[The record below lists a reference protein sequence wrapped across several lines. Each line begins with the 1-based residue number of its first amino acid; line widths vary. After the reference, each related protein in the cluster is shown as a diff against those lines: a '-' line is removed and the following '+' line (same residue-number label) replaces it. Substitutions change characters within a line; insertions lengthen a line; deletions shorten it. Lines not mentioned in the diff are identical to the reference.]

1 MTVTKP
7 GFKNKAF
14 FEQDAIENGD
24 VVTSRCHGSE
34 ISGSQQPWSSKYDRK
49 ENEKVVRYDFPMQ
62 DCTQKQNGSPFFFPS
77 FDNANGRLCQE
88 RGGGGNLIHNWIP
101 ISELEETLVHQ

>member
-1 MTVTKP
+1 MEEKHISLLMLKNSKTDSISNDDGNKP

-14 FEQDAIENGD
+14 FEQDAIENEE

-77 FDNANGRLCQE
+77 FDNTNGRL
-88 RGGGGNLIHNWIP
+88 
-101 ISELEETLVHQ
+101 

>member
-1 MTVTKP
+1 MEEKHISLLMLKNSKTDSISNDDGNKP

-14 FEQDAIENGD
+14 FEQDAIENGE

-34 ISGSQQPWSSKYDRK
+34 ISGSQQPWSSKYDTK

-77 FDNANGRLCQE
+77 FDNANGRL
-88 RGGGGNLIHNWIP
+88 
-101 ISELEETLVHQ
+101 

>member
-1 MTVTKP
+1 MEEKHISLLMLKNSKTDSISNDDGNKP

-14 FEQDAIENGD
+14 FEQDAIENEE

-77 FDNANGRLCQE
+77 FDNANGRL
-88 RGGGGNLIHNWIP
+88 
-101 ISELEETLVHQ
+101 

>member
-14 FEQDAIENGD
+14 FEQDAIENGE

-34 ISGSQQPWSSKYDRK
+34 ISGSQQPWSSKYDKK

-88 RGGGGNLIHNWIP
+88 RLFKSKTFPTIV
-101 ISELEETLVHQ
+101 T

>member
-14 FEQDAIENGD
+14 FEQDAIENGE

-34 ISGSQQPWSSKYDRK
+34 IPGSQQPCSCKYGRK
-49 ENEKVVRYDFPMQ
+49 KNEKVVMYDFPVQ

-88 RGGGGNLIHNWIP
+88 RL
-101 ISELEETLVHQ
+101 LK